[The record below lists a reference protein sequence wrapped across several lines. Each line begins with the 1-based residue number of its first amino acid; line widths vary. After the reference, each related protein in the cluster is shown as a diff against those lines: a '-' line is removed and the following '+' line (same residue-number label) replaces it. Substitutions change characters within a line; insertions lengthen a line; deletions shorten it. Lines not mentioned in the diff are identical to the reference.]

1 MRTVFWLLGKKAHSS
16 APDLMPCL
24 VFALFSIELLKS
36 VLTGN
41 QLSPSEMIFD
51 MKVSWSWVYFRV
63 FGLSSLVYI
72 SITRFQVCLVFVL
85 LLVFVPV
92 IEFSLVLCAL
102 LLVLLPA
109 SCFPWFSSPMLVL
122 PSSSTPIIPLLCKYI
137 SRLPLCLCQ
146 SVTSLSSH
154 VFQLLDT
161 RFTSHLRFALVPHLV
176 FSPPL

>member
-1 MRTVFWLLGKKAHSS
+1 MCHSS
-16 APDLMPCL
+16 GCLRRMSSLRLLLVLLTLCRRFNAHCWETKHTPPDLMPCL

-41 QLSPSEMIFD
+41 LLSPPEMIFD

-109 SCFPWFSSPMLVL
+109 SCFPWFSSPVSRSPQLFHSHN
-122 PSSSTPIIPLLCKYI
+122 PSS
-137 SRLPLCLCQ
+137 
-146 SVTSLSSH
+146 V
-154 VFQLLDT
+154 
-161 RFTSHLRFALVPHLV
+161 
-176 FSPPL
+176 